1 MLTKLRS
8 LICNSKLTLYLF
20 LLPAIIMVTIFAIYP
35 LLYNFNLSVHEV
47 TSSTLLS
54 EDRPFVGL
62 NNYKSAIFNSDFREI
77 LLNTLIFTSFS
88 VIFQFLFGLGLALF
102 FHQKFPFHKPLRG
115 LLLIGWVIPP
125 AVIGTIWRWLFNS
138 DIGVINYF
146 LNILGFSSVG
156 WLVSSTFAMSSVLVA
171 NIWFAIPF
179 NMILMTSG
187 LVSIPDSLHDAA
199 AIDGASFFQKLW
211 HIILPII
218 KPNIFATI
226 ILDII
231 YSFRSFPLIWN
242 MTKGGPVNATTVL
255 PVWSYIQSFNFFNF
269 GVGTAIAVI
278 IFMLLLFISIIY
290 IKFFVSSEEGVV

>member
-1 MLTKLRS
+1 MFTNLKS

-20 LLPAIIMVTIFAIYP
+20 LLPAIIMVLVFAIYP
-35 LLYNFNLSVHEV
+35 LMYNFSLSVHEV

-62 NNYKSAIFNSDFREI
+62 DNYKEVILEPDFIEI
-77 LLNTLIFTSFS
+77 LKNTLVFS
-88 VIFQFLFGLGLALF
+88 VFSVLFQFLFGLAFALF
-102 FHQKFPFHKPLRG
+102 FHQEFPLHKPLRG

-125 AVIGTIWRWLFNS
+125 AVIGTIWRWLFNN
-138 DIGVINYF
+138 DIGVINYL
-146 LNILGFSSVG
+146 LNLIGIGSVG
-156 WLVSSTFAMSSVLVA
+156 WLVTQTFAMSSVLVA

-187 LVSIPDSLHDAA
+187 LVSIPDSIHDAA
-199 AIDGASFFQKLW
+199 AIDGTTFMQKLW
-211 HIILPII
+211 HIIIPMI
-218 KPNIFATI
+218 KPNIYATI

-231 YSFRSFPLIWN
+231 YTFRSFPLIWN

-269 GVGTAIAVI
+269 GVGTALAVI
-278 IFMLLLFISIIY
+278 ILLLLLIISIIY
-290 IKFFVSSEEGVV
+290 IKFFVGKEEGVL